1 MGRQLREAPDEQ
13 EREMNEST
21 KLQWAIEDYIG
32 ENFSRF
38 SNIEEFEAAVVAEF
52 GSTTLDVKAMIQ
64 REASA
69 VTQKQSEYANHP

>member
-1 MGRQLREAPDEQ
+1 
-13 EREMNEST
+13 MNETT

-38 SNIEEFEAAVVAEF
+38 NDIEKFEAAIVAQF
-52 GSTTLDVKAMIQ
+52 GLTTLDVRTMIQ

-69 VTQKQSEYANHP
+69 VTQKQNEYTNHP